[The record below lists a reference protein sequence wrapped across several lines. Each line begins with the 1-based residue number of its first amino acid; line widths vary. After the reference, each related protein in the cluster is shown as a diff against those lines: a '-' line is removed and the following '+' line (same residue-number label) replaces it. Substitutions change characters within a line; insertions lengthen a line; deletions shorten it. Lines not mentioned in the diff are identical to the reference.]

1 MKLANHL
8 GIRLTGLFVILFLI
22 WSVIYAWVQM
32 YEIYDG
38 IDEGLTNLKQEF
50 IVQANRDARFVEN
63 MEQYN
68 PINMIVREIS
78 SEDALDLKEEHSTT
92 KVYFDTE
99 KEFEEVRILSTA
111 FKCEANGKY
120 YKLQFFTSTVETED
134 LIENMLILLAVL
146 WATLSILLFWGS
158 RYIIRQ
164 SSKSF
169 HELLAKLGSFNLG
182 QTQMI
187 DFPKT
192 NISEFK
198 VLNKT
203 VEVLLKENIQTYKD
217 QKIFIENAS
226 HELQTPLAILIS
238 RVDLLMSK
246 EDLSEEQMKELS
258 TILSTLNRM
267 RRLNSSL
274 LLLSKIRNKQFTVSA
289 KVDMGKVVD
298 EVCADF
304 EDIMEHKQI
313 SLEVESEDAPV
324 LQMNAD
330 LAHIMISNLVKNA
343 TYYNVP
349 NGNITISL
357 LSNSLS
363 IANSGMPLPEGID
376 IFERYKSGND
386 SDSSAGLGLAIVSSI
401 VDAYHF
407 RVQYKYDQ
415 KHIITIFF
423 Y

>member
-1 MKLANHL
+1 M
-8 GIRLTGLFVILFLI
+8 F
-22 WSVIYAWVQM
+22 
-32 YEIYDG
+32 
-38 IDEGLTNLKQEF
+38 
-50 IVQANRDARFVEN
+50 
-63 MEQYN
+63 
-68 PINMIVREIS
+68 
-78 SEDALDLKEEHSTT
+78 
-92 KVYFDTE
+92 
-99 KEFEEVRILSTA
+99 
-111 FKCEANGKY
+111 
-120 YKLQFFTSTVETED
+120 
-134 LIENMLILLAVL
+134 
-146 WATLSILLFWGS
+146 
-158 RYIIRQ
+158 
-164 SSKSF
+164 
-169 HELLAKLGSFNLG
+169 
-182 QTQMI
+182 

-313 SLEVESEDAPV
+313 SLEVEVEDAPV

-363 IANSGMPLPEGID
+363 IANSGMPLPEGMD

-407 RVQYKYDQ
+407 RVQYEYDQ